1 VRFGVLCGRA
11 GRHAAES
18 EQRARRNCRLH
29 RRCSATTWRAPRR
42 TTQAARAR
50 KLSRGR
56 TFGAQRHSAT
66 PRRLSSCARMGR
78 RCSATLRSRRRYSTR
93 QGWSVTTGTAPYCG
107 AVLLGAH
114 AMPSRG
120 EIASCLRHSDVWNGL
135 EQTGTYC
142 LNRLEWVYCTIRA
155 AGSQVRESYGGE
167 VPRRCA
173 ALPFALTNLKP
184 ATAAAIRIIRTLI
197 RTLRSGNLG

>member
-1 VRFGVLCGRA
+1 MSAIRCSLCGRA

-42 TTQAARAR
+42 TTQTARAR

-56 TFGAQRHSAT
+56 TFDAQRHSAT

-120 EIASCLRHSDVWNGL
+120 EIASCLRHSDVWNRL
-135 EQTGTYC
+135 EQTGADWNGYTVPFV
-142 LNRLEWVYCTIRA
+142 RQA
-155 AGSQVRESYGGE
+155 A
-167 VPRRCA
+167 
-173 ALPFALTNLKP
+173 K
-184 ATAAAIRIIRTLI
+184 
-197 RTLRSGNLG
+197 SGNLTAVKFLVGALLCHSH